1 MTGYCHGPS
10 GWRALTR
17 VAGDPAPAEAIA
29 RMLDAGVDDP
39 AAVLAGIFADTGVAH
54 RLEDGVLTLL

>member
-29 RMLDAGVDDP
+29 RMLDEGVAEP
-39 AAVLAGIFADTGVAH
+39 AVVLAGIFADTGVPH
-54 RLEDGVLTLL
+54 RLQDGLLTLL